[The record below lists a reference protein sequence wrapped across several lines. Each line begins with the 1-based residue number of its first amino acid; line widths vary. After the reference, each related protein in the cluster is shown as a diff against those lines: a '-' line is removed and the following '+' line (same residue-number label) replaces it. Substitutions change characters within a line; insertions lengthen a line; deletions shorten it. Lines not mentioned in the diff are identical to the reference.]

1 MSMKARVEINVN
13 GLVQGVGYRA
23 FAKRAADRLQIFGLA
38 ENMADGSVRIIA
50 EGEKENLEEFIKE
63 CSNGPSLSQVESISK
78 KWYPY
83 TGEFFNFEYF

>member
-1 MSMKARVEINVN
+1 MGMKARVEIDVH

-23 FAKRAADRLQIFGLA
+23 FAKRAADRLQITGFA
-38 ENMADGSVRIIA
+38 ENMPDGSVRIVA
-50 EGEKENLEEFIKE
+50 EGEKESLEKFIEE
-63 CSNGPSLSQVESISK
+63 CGNGPSLSQVEGINK